1 MRYIPRFVRLIV
13 GWVMAGF
20 FMLVFGVGRGED
32 GRYCSAIYGVK
43 VSSFGEKISVWVK
56 SRFDPMLQAITQRL
70 G

>member
-1 MRYIPRFVRLIV
+1 MTWYHAPSNKIRNGLAMRYIPRFVRLIV

-43 VSSFGEKISVWVK
+43 VSSFGEKN
-56 SRFDPMLQAITQRL
+56 LY

>member
-1 MRYIPRFVRLIV
+1 
-13 GWVMAGF
+13 MAGF